1 MWKLFFTEDHSD
13 KSQGT
18 TLFLWR
24 RRGRRKKTLRILEWA
39 WNANGKRISK
49 VLQLGYPLISS
60 TYWLLFSKRPFVAIL
75 SQSSKW
81 MKSPFREGNYAVFC
95 KLWAWLAAG
104 PSLEILHT
112 TRVRCPTWVC
122 MLRPGHLPF
131 LAALALWC
139 YAPCDCI
146 CLLAPQSHSLCN

>member
-13 KSQGT
+13 KSQGA

-81 MKSPFREGNYAVFC
+81 MKGPFREGNYAVFC
-95 KLWAWLAAG
+95 KLSMAGSRSIPGNPSHNPCKVPYLGVHAQTRTTPILGCIGLMVLCTLWL
-104 PSLEILHT
+104 
-112 TRVRCPTWVC
+112 
-122 MLRPGHLPF
+122 HLPACSPVPF
-131 LAALALWC
+131 
-139 YAPCDCI
+139 
-146 CLLAPQSHSLCN
+146 SV